1 MSEFP
6 HDQFAKEYLTE
17 LLSTIGKA
25 TPNELVQSERR
36 EGDIWFERDRTLS
49 IAEQKKRLG
58 LMGQLLTHDSLIEIF
73 RNPATEFEFRSCKG
87 KLFAIEGR
95 LVREAARRDEKVV
108 VETLPHLWLIMPT
121 ASQEIRQGFCAH
133 KSRIPGVYRLP
144 KLDRVGLIVIHQL
157 AITPDTLWLR
167 LLGKNGNQNRAI
179 QELVTA
185 SSPSPLYANIE
196 DVLADYRTNL
206 ESSQSLTEEEEELIM
221 NLSATYLK
229 RKEEWAEEVQTKI
242 AINLLREGSTSEF
255 IARTTGLSIESIE
268 KLRDDQR
275 SVGDHRI

>member
-17 LLSTIGKA
+17 LLNTIGKA
-25 TPNELVQSERR
+25 TPNALVRSERR
-36 EGDIWFERDRTLS
+36 EGDVWFERDPNVS
-49 IAEQKKRLG
+49 IAEQRKRLG
-58 LMGQLLTHDSLIEIF
+58 LLGQLLTHDSLIEIF

-95 LVREAARRDEKVV
+95 LIREATRRKESIEVD
-108 VETLPHLWLIMPT
+108 TLPHLWLIMPT
-121 ASQEIRQGFCAH
+121 ASKEIRQGFCAH

-144 KLDRVGLIVIHQL
+144 KMDRVGLIVVHQL
-157 AITPDTLWLR
+157 AITSDTLWLR

-196 DVLADYRTNL
+196 DVLADYRSNL
-206 ESSQSLTEEEEELIM
+206 QSNQSLTPDEEELIM
-221 NLSATYLK
+221 NLSAAYLK
-229 RKEEWAEEVQTKI
+229 KREEWKEEGKEEGKEEI
-242 AINLLREGSTSEF
+242 ILRLLRAGMTPQT
-255 IARTTGLSIESIE
+255 IAEMISLPIESIE
-268 KLRDDQR
+268 KLCD
-275 SVGDHRI
+275 RI